1 MYSVGNLNI
10 ANGVFL
16 APMEDV
22 SDQVFRKICKK
33 FGADM
38 VFTEF
43 VSSEA
48 LRRDVVKSKIKIEFD
63 EEERPLG
70 IQIFGN
76 NAESLAAA
84 AQIAQQNKPDVIDIN
99 WGCPVK
105 KVAYKG
111 GGSGALKD
119 PEELIRMTEAVVK
132 AVDLPVTV
140 KTRTGWDHE
149 TRIIVQLARE
159 LESIGIKALT
169 VHGRTRAQMYKGEAD
184 WDIIGQVKQAVDI
197 PVIGNGDIKCGDDV
211 RRAFD
216 DYQVDAVMIGRAA
229 IGKPWLFREVK
240 NSLTGEAADAGL
252 SYHERLDAIKA
263 HYLDSVAYKQ
273 DERIATLEMRKHFS
287 AYFKGF
293 PGAGKMRAA
302 LMQASSV
309 KEVMSVFAAL
319 QQTA

>member
-105 KVAYKG
+105 KSRLQRWRFRCPQRSRSTDTHDRSRCQSG
-111 GGSGALKD
+111 GFAS
-119 PEELIRMTEAVVK
+119 
-132 AVDLPVTV
+132 
-140 KTRTGWDHE
+140 
-149 TRIIVQLARE
+149 
-159 LESIGIKALT
+159 
-169 VHGRTRAQMYKGEAD
+169 
-184 WDIIGQVKQAVDI
+184 
-197 PVIGNGDIKCGDDV
+197 
-211 RRAFD
+211 
-216 DYQVDAVMIGRAA
+216 
-229 IGKPWLFREVK
+229 
-240 NSLTGEAADAGL
+240 
-252 SYHERLDAIKA
+252 
-263 HYLDSVAYKQ
+263 DS
-273 DERIATLEMRKHFS
+273 
-287 AYFKGF
+287 
-293 PGAGKMRAA
+293 
-302 LMQASSV
+302 
-309 KEVMSVFAAL
+309 
-319 QQTA
+319 